1 MSECPHHAS
10 ASRGFVDES
19 EVDWDDSHSSASQ
32 PDVEPFG
39 SSEASPNIMSERN
52 QRDMSSRP
60 GDFESWLSDLAIDP
74 AVPHSEAPASHKVQS
89 VASETQHSSLKP
101 GGFANVLREAHLSLQ
116 DSTPKNFWEQGFWS
130 DFFGS
135 ASMPD
140 AILPKFKDR
149 RPEPYQITTCEP
161 SGSIPT
167 SQAKKPR
174 LEFTAVFQKVVINRQ
189 LISWRDARESSFE
202 VAILKW
208 IALFGSWESSR
219 DEALDVFSQRTEQMQ
234 RTIISD
240 CIARKAPSTALKRAK
255 SMLKFT
261 KLATQAS
268 LSMPV
273 GEADTYGILH
283 DAKAGGAPL
292 SQLRGFMESI
302 TFVRHVF
309 DIKSLDETCVS
320 KRCWG
325 VTVARVA
332 TPVRQADPLRV
343 KDLRELHRVLKEDP
357 CAWNRC
363 FAGSGLFCAYG
374 RCRWSDMQHLDGL
387 TIEHENGPRTPLSFV
402 GGILDVHKTMNLQG
416 PQPRVLEIVAPAKGI
431 TEDDWASKWIA
442 AREEVGC
449 DWSQGGT
456 HPSAEIARVH
466 VGSLG
471 ETSQIMSM
479 IDSSAEFES
488 RCRDVCGDT
497 TLLDLER
504 LKAAGIGS
512 FPSLAFACGTPQTP
526 PTELEFASFA
536 ERVNGAGIPL
546 GTSAQLRRLHF
557 EAITL
562 VVAHLKQQAIA
573 DPAEAVKKLPLAEK
587 QARIEDQKLRLKGV
601 LLEDE
606 MQPSHSLIDACA
618 HMIEQNHVTWI
629 PPSKCTKRDQ
639 ELKEGFKDRS
649 KFLVAAEGGVT
660 LAPAASNL
668 TADCQTPLQ
677 LQWCLQRRGLA
688 LDLNHVISWE
698 THERWVAFLMQS
710 LAQEVPSGY
719 ANISVDQI
727 LKADCEL
734 FLLVSKDIKRVK
746 VGPDGTMEADVAL
759 NKLKTHP
766 RVTMHLL
773 PLRSPGKATGSNQ
786 VPNDVP
792 EFADVGPDLSW

>member
-1 MSECPHHAS
+1 M
-10 ASRGFVDES
+10 
-19 EVDWDDSHSSASQ
+19 
-32 PDVEPFG
+32 
-39 SSEASPNIMSERN
+39 
-52 QRDMSSRP
+52 
-60 GDFESWLSDLAIDP
+60 
-74 AVPHSEAPASHKVQS
+74 
-89 VASETQHSSLKP
+89 
-101 GGFANVLREAHLSLQ
+101 
-116 DSTPKNFWEQGFWS
+116 
-130 DFFGS
+130 
-135 ASMPD
+135 
-140 AILPKFKDR
+140 
-149 RPEPYQITTCEP
+149 
-161 SGSIPT
+161 
-167 SQAKKPR
+167 
-174 LEFTAVFQKVVINRQ
+174 
-189 LISWRDARESSFE
+189 
-202 VAILKW
+202 
-208 IALFGSWESSR
+208 
-219 DEALDVFSQRTEQMQ
+219 
-234 RTIISD
+234 
-240 CIARKAPSTALKRAK
+240 
-255 SMLKFT
+255 
-261 KLATQAS
+261 
-268 LSMPV
+268 
-273 GEADTYGILH
+273 
-283 DAKAGGAPL
+283 
-292 SQLRGFMESI
+292 
-302 TFVRHVF
+302 
-309 DIKSLDETCVS
+309 
-320 KRCWG
+320 
-325 VTVARVA
+325 
-332 TPVRQADPLRV
+332 
-343 KDLRELHRVLKEDP
+343 
-357 CAWNRC
+357 
-363 FAGSGLFCAYG
+363 
-374 RCRWSDMQHLDGL
+374 
-387 TIEHENGPRTPLSFV
+387 
-402 GGILDVHKTMNLQG
+402 
-416 PQPRVLEIVAPAKGI
+416 
-431 TEDDWASKWIA
+431 
-442 AREEVGC
+442 
-449 DWSQGGT
+449 
-456 HPSAEIARVH
+456 
-466 VGSLG
+466 GSLG
-471 ETSQIMSM
+471 ETSQIMSL

-497 TLLDLER
+497 TLLER

-536 ERVNGAGIPL
+536 ERVNGAGVPL

-639 ELKEGFKDRS
+639 ELKVGFKDRS

-792 EFADVGPDLSW
+792 EFADAPTRPKKRRTLDNKRGLMAPVKTTTMPPELKACPYYTDANGRRSCWGFNLGTCALATKGTPPACQKGVHVCMTCRKPGHGHSQCWHAQKGGKGSGKGKKGGKQGADPPGDS

>member
-135 ASMPD
+135 ASTPD

-240 CIARKAPSTALKRAK
+240 CIARKAPSTALKRAN

-387 TIEHENGPRTPLSFV
+387 TFEHENGPRTPLSFV

-416 PQPRVLEIVAPAKGI
+416 PQPRVLEIVAPAQGI

-449 DWSQGGT
+449 DWSQG
-456 HPSAEIARVH
+456 HPTMPAPNHFGEPTVRAL
-466 VGSLG
+466 GSD
-471 ETSQIMSM
+471 E
-479 IDSSAEFES
+479 
-488 RCRDVCGDT
+488 CGSW
-497 TLLDLER
+497 
-504 LKAAGIGS
+504 LKA
-512 FPSLAFACGTPQTP
+512 LL
-526 PTELEFASFA
+526 PTRGEL
-536 ERVNGAGIPL
+536 R
-546 GTSAQLRRLHF
+546 T
-557 EAITL
+557 T
-562 VVAHLKQQAIA
+562 
-573 DPAEAVKKLPLAEK
+573 
-587 QARIEDQKLRLKGV
+587 
-601 LLEDE
+601 
-606 MQPSHSLIDACA
+606 SHSLKATFLSYCAKRGMSHLDRLALGGHSHGAKSADTYARDALA
-618 HMIEQNHVTWI
+618 RPLRLLQGVIREISQHLFMPDANRAGRLATGPEVSELARELGLAV
-629 PPSKCTKRDQ
+629 PRVSVAPFVSAGPLPS
-639 ELKEGFKDRS
+639 LPKEEVLSVSSFDYSPSERVESAPGSAPRTES
-649 KFLVAAEGGVT
+649 QSGAAESDHTGHSSSKSSVEGT
-660 LAPAASNL
+660 TSSDSGASSSSDGDSDMRPAAPVVAPQSPSPPEGYKFIQHVSLRTLHYVQIGHMNFTVCGRRITEVL
-668 TADCQTPLQ
+668 REPFAIRWDTPV
-677 LQWCLQRRGLA
+677 CGNCKRSDSPG
-688 LDLNHVISWE
+688 
-698 THERWVAFLMQS
+698 
-710 LAQEVPSGY
+710 
-719 ANISVDQI
+719 
-727 LKADCEL
+727 
-734 FLLVSKDIKRVK
+734 IK
-746 VGPDGTMEADVAL
+746 
-759 NKLKTHP
+759 
-766 RVTMHLL
+766 HLL
-773 PLRSPGKATGSNQ
+773 
-786 VPNDVP
+786 
-792 EFADVGPDLSW
+792 